1 MDAITQ
7 NNVVVTPLF
16 IRILLNSYL
25 SYIQSW
31 ARLHSTIVAA
41 NISKEYKTPLDWL
54 RFMLV

>member
-25 SYIQSW
+25 SHIQSW
-31 ARLHSTIVAA
+31 ARLHITIVAA